1 MISPGLYGSFASI
14 TVVWNYIGCTID
26 LLHYVI
32 VMNSE
37 EGIIYNGTERRFVF
51 TDLSSGC
58 YTIRVYPVTTVN
70 GILMNLTEVLNEM
83 ECIQGITTTPPPE
96 TTTVLLETTT
106 EQPETTTEQPETTTE
121 PLQETTSGA
130 ANGTAIDTGTNKPSN
145 VSPLTLTEIAL
156 IAVGGVAFISLLC
169 ICCTI
174 VVCVRRRRRKKVK
187 NKKARRMSRVED
199 M

>member
-37 EGIIYNGTERRFVF
+37 EGIVYNGTERRFVF

-70 GILMNLTEVLNEM
+70 GTLMNLAEVLNEM
-83 ECIQGITTTPPPE
+83 ECIQGKVITTTPPPE

-106 EQPETTTEQPETTTE
+106 EQPETTTV
-121 PLQETTSGA
+121 PLQETTAETAATEG

-174 VVCVRRRRRKKVK
+174 VVCVRRRRKKVR
-187 NKKARRMSRVED
+187 NKKARRMSRVDD